1 MVHGGGSGGGGG
13 GDWWHLTRIS
23 SISAP
28 LSLSRKPLF
37 HITTDNGVMGLDL
50 KTKSY
55 NSRFHNYHFDSG
67 GLYRT
72 LPQLPLRFWWAWSI
86 QLGFDFG
93 TDDRFGLDFRQNNSQ
108 FGFGQQLWIWV
119 WVTGSD
125 Q

>member
-1 MVHGGGSGGGGG
+1 VVHGGGSGGGGG

-28 LSLSRKPLF
+28 LSLSLSQASLSHYDRQRS
-37 HITTDNGVMGLDL
+37 DGLGFENQKL
-50 KTKSY
+50 Q
-55 NSRFHNYHFDSG
+55 
-67 GLYRT
+67 LT
-72 LPQLPLRFWWAWSI
+72 LPQLPLRFWWAWTI

-119 WVTGSD
+119 WVTGSV